1 MERRTFTEVAL
12 GLLLMPAAAPCGC
25 DDGLVC
31 ENHPHL
37 PMNHDEDCGA
47 GAPCLNPRCP
57 HGRRWLRWL
66 H

>member
-1 MERRTFTEVAL
+1 MQRRTFAQLVL
-12 GLLLMPAAAPCGC
+12 SLLVMPTAAPCRC

-31 ENHPHL
+31 ENHPDL

-47 GAPCLNPRCP
+47 GEPCLNPRCP